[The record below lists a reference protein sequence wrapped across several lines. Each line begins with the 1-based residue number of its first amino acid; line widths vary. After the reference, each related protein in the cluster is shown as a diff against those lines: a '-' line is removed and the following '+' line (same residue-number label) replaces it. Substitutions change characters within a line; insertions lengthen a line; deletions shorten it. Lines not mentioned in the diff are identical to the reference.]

1 MNATIQSL
9 SNILE
14 LSEYLL
20 NKLKRN
26 IFDLYK
32 HPFSIAFSCVL
43 QQLFYPENNK
53 KYINPTLFK
62 EIIGE
67 LNPLFKG
74 MHLSDAKDLIIFFI
88 EKLHQELNII
98 YPNQQQTPKLDLA
111 TQEEM
116 SKNENM
122 MLNLFVNDFKTKN
135 HSKISDIFYGVTRST
150 MKCNK
155 CNITK
160 YSFQT
165 FNILA
170 FQLKKVKDEMEK
182 LLGVSIK
189 SHNHKL
195 GLMDAFNVHKK
206 KEKLEGEN
214 MLYCNHCKSLQ
225 NGEHQKYIYSLPRV
239 LIIILNRGKN
249 NQDFNEE
256 FEIPLTLDFTNQ
268 RIIFSEYS
276 KMVFYLSCVI
286 TLLGES
292 GTDGHFIAYCRTGPN
307 SPFFCYND
315 ASVSPVDYKSAI
327 ETRISYN
334 ESNKKTP
341 YILLYHDL

>member
-14 LSEYLL
+14 LSDFLL
-20 NKLKRN
+20 KKLKVN
-26 IFDLYK
+26 SFDVNK
-32 HPFSIAFSCVL
+32 HPLSISFSCLL
-43 QQLFYPENNK
+43 QQLFYPEENK
-53 KYINPTLFK
+53 KYIKPNLFK

-74 MHLSDAKDLIIFFI
+74 MHAADAKDLIFFII
-88 EKLHQELNII
+88 EKLHQELNDIN
-98 YPNQQQTPKLDLA
+98 PNQQQTPQLDLA

-122 MLNLFVNDFKTKN
+122 MLNLFVNDFKAKN

-150 MKCNK
+150 MKCNN
-155 CNITK
+155 CNVTK

-165 FNILA
+165 FNILI

-182 LLGVSIK
+182 MLGGSLK
-189 SHNHKL
+189 SYNYKL
-195 GLMDAFNVHKK
+195 GLIDAFNVDKK
-206 KEKLEGEN
+206 EEKLEGEN
-214 MLYCNHCKSLQ
+214 MIYCNNCKSLQ
-225 NGEHQKYIYSLPRV
+225 NGEHQQCIYSLPKV

-256 FEIPLTLDFTNQ
+256 FEIPLKLDFTNQ
-268 RIIFSEYS
+268 GIIFSPES

-286 TLLGES
+286 THLGES

-307 SPFFCYND
+307 SPFYCYND
-315 ASVSPVDYKSAI
+315 ASVSPVDDKSAI
-327 ETRISYN
+327 ETKISHI

-341 YILLYHDL
+341 YILLYHEL